1 MISFRKEKHQVSGI
15 ISYVLG
21 VIAFWHILRSE
32 GASGSITDN
41 MLMNLIVALQ
51 LSFFT
56 LLYVWYLHC
65 VGCFKSSIVR
75 FCKLFTFEVS
85 WVWESLDSLVVCVSV
100 M

>member
-1 MISFRKEKHQVSGI
+1 VTA
-15 ISYVLG
+15 L
-21 VIAFWHILRSE
+21 WHILRNE
-32 GASGSITDN
+32 VASGSIADN

-56 LLYVWYLHC
+56 LYVWYLHC

-75 FCKLFTFEVS
+75 FTFEVS
-85 WVWESLDSLVVCVSV
+85 WVWESLYSSVVHLSV